1 MRGGDQISGNLFS
14 YIDLEARVPGN
25 HPLRVIR
32 EIVNDVLSGLASDFE
47 ASYSHT
53 GRPSIPP
60 ERLLRAL
67 LLQAFYSIRSER
79 QLMEQLNFNIL
90 FRWFVGLDMDDPV
103 WDATV
108 FCHNRDRF
116 LEAEVSAKFLNGVV
130 EHKKVR
136 RLLSRDHFSVDGT
149 LIEAWASMKSFRPK
163 GGGGDDTGSGSGR
176 NQERDFHGDKRSNET
191 HESTTDTDARLYRKG
206 NGRESKICF
215 MGHAFMEN
223 RNGLAVGGGVSL
235 ATGMAEREEAL
246 AMIDRYRPMDGEGG
260 KRRITLAGDEG
271 FDVAGFV
278 DDLRERKVTPISPS
292 KTTSPRPASGAR
304 PGSMAARRGM
314 RATRSA
320 SVSANGSR
328 RFSAGSRSRAV
339 RTRPSS
345 GVASGSMRPSP
356 WHWPPTI

>member
-1 MRGGDQISGNLFS
+1 MEDWMRGGDQISGNLFS

-136 RLLSRDHFSVDGT
+136 RLLSRDHFSVV
-149 LIEAWASMKSFRPK
+149 AASF
-163 GGGGDDTGSGSGR
+163 
-176 NQERDFHGDKRSNET
+176 
-191 HESTTDTDARLYRKG
+191 
-206 NGRESKICF
+206 
-215 MGHAFMEN
+215 
-223 RNGLAVGGGVSL
+223 
-235 ATGMAEREEAL
+235 
-246 AMIDRYRPMDGEGG
+246 
-260 KRRITLAGDEG
+260 
-271 FDVAGFV
+271 
-278 DDLRERKVTPISPS
+278 
-292 KTTSPRPASGAR
+292 KT
-304 PGSMAARRGM
+304 
-314 RATRSA
+314 
-320 SVSANGSR
+320 
-328 RFSAGSRSRAV
+328 
-339 RTRPSS
+339 
-345 GVASGSMRPSP
+345 
-356 WHWPPTI
+356 